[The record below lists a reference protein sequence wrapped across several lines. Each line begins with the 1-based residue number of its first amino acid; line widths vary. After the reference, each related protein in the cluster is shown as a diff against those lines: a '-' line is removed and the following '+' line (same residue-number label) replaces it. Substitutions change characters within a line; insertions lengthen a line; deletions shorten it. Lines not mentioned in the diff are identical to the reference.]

1 MCPTAVK
8 SHSMKPSSIRNTILS
23 IFSLIVLLACQ
34 VSSAPGLSFLMPTAT
49 LTATQT
55 GTATLTPTLT
65 ATATLTATPTA
76 TQTQPPTPT
85 PTLMPAA
92 RRVVIVSIDGL
103 RPDAILPAPMNNL
116 ITLMQSG
123 AFSLGAQTVFPSITL
138 VAHSS
143 MLGGLCPAKHGVFWN
158 EYIPERGYALGTDLF
173 DLAHAAGFQTTMY
186 VGKEK
191 MRQITE
197 PSSLD
202 RFIHI
207 NDSDTALMGS
217 VVAHFPEDFGV
228 LFIHLLATDLAG
240 HDAGWMSPYQI
251 SIIRQADAALGM
263 LLAELDARNLR
274 GETLII
280 VTSDHGGLGGGHG
293 TDAREDMTI
302 PWIAAGPGI
311 QPKTLTTLVHTMDT
325 AATAAF
331 ALGLPIP
338 DDWDGV
344 PVYEAFGLP
353 VERQSADC
361 PTEVLAP

>member
-1 MCPTAVK
+1 
-8 SHSMKPSSIRNTILS
+8 MKPSSTRRAILS
-23 IFSLIVLLACQ
+23 IFSLFLLLACQ
-34 VSSAPGLSFLMPTAT
+34 LSSAPGLSFLVPTASQTAT

-55 GTATLTPTLT
+55 ATETLVPTLT
-65 ATATLTATPTA
+65 ATATLTASPTDI
-76 TQTQPPTPT
+76 PSPTLT

-103 RPDAILPAPMNNL
+103 RPDAILPAPMTNL
-116 ITLMQSG
+116 VTLMQSG

-158 EYIPERGYALGTDLF
+158 EYIPERGYAMGTDLF
-173 DLAHAAGFQTTMY
+173 DLAHAAGLETIMY

-202 RFIHI
+202 RFIYI
-207 NDSDTALMGS
+207 NDSDTRLMGS
-217 VVAHFPEDFGV
+217 VVTNFPQDFGV

-302 PWIAAGPGI
+302 PWIAVGPGI

-353 VERQSADC
+353 VESQSAGC

>member
-1 MCPTAVK
+1 VPGP
-8 SHSMKPSSIRNTILS
+8 SESQSMKIAPAHKTLLS
-23 IFSLIVLLACQ
+23 IFSLLILLACQ
-34 VSSAPGLSFLMPTAT
+34 LSGSPGLSFLVP
-49 LTATQT
+49 TATQT
-55 GTATLTPTLT
+55 ASPSPSATATPPPTLT
-65 ATATLTATPTA
+65 ATATLTLTPTD
-76 TQTQPPTPT
+76 TPT
-85 PTLMPAA
+85 PTLTPTLAPAV
-92 RRVVIVSIDGL
+92 RRVVILSIDGL
-103 RPDAILPAPMNNL
+103 RPDAILPAPMTNL
-116 ITLMQSG
+116 ITLMQNG
-123 AFSLGAQTVFPSITL
+123 VFSLGAQTVFPSVTL

-143 MLGGLCPAKHGVFWN
+143 MLGGLCPSKHGVTWN
-158 EYIPERGYALGTDLF
+158 EYLPERGYAQGTDLF
-173 DLAHAAGFQTTMY
+173 DLAHTAGLETVMY

-197 PSSLD
+197 PTSLD
-202 RFIHI
+202 RFIYI

-217 VVAHFPEDFGV
+217 VIGNFPWDFGV

-240 HDAGWMSPYQI
+240 HDAGWMSPYQFD
-251 SIIRQADAALGM
+251 IIRQADVTLGM

-274 GETLII
+274 AETLII

-293 TDAREDMTI
+293 TAAREDMTI

-338 DDWDGV
+338 ADWDGV

-361 PTEVLAP
+361 PTEVLTP